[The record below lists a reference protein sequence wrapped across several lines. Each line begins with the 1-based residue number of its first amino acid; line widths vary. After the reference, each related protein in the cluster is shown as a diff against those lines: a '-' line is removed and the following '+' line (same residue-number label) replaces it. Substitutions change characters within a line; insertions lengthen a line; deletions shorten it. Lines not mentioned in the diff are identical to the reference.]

1 MIKIIGFIKIFI
13 ILLLTSGCSNKTEIT
28 EFENILGQ
36 ENSETLT
43 SLVTYF
49 EKDFLKRQYPNSHLN
64 KSYKQYLTDYKDGSL
79 ENWQQL
85 PKKIIAIFDAS
96 ELKKE
101 IYFHPDSV
109 WVLPNSTYD
118 KVEEDSLLFLNVNHP
133 YLKLRKKDLTHSTPE
148 KTVYEYER
156 HYIMIDSTTNLDS
169 LINET
174 MKIKYVNFYDG
185 KYILAIH
192 NMRKSGGFFE
202 RFADLKAVNNNK
214 KELCELILEKADLND
229 ELVRRLIVLECVL

>member
-1 MIKIIGFIKIFI
+1 MKFIKIFI
-13 ILLLTSGCSNKTEIT
+13 ILLLTSGCSNTTGIT
-28 EFENILGQ
+28 EFESILGQ
-36 ENSETLT
+36 ENSETLST
-43 SLVTYF
+43 LVTSF
-49 EKDFLKRQYPNSHLN
+49 ENDFLKRQYPNSNLN
-64 KSYKQYLTDYKDGSL
+64 ESYKQFLTDYKDGSL
-79 ENWQQL
+79 ENWQPL
-85 PKKIIAIFDAS
+85 PKRIVDIFNAS

-101 IYFHPDSV
+101 MYYHPDSV

-118 KVEEDSLLFLNVNHP
+118 RIEEDSLLFLNVNRP
-133 YLKLRKKDLTHSTPE
+133 YLKLRKKDLTFSTPE

-169 LINET
+169 LINKT

-202 RFADLKAVNNNK
+202 RFADLKAVYNDK
-214 KELCELILEKADLND
+214 KDLCELILEKADLND